1 MIVRPS
7 LLRPRKQGQQAFAL
21 FAGVSQPGAAACRYP
36 GRMPC
41 RYLVLGTDSTVSE
54 RHGVVTLAS
63 GRTHSQNSHRIVSRF
78 GAKRPIGKENVT
90 RLQEGVPVTTVL
102 ICDDRR
108 SVREGLTRV
117 MSAVPGV
124 SRIDC
129 VAHGDELLARFS
141 RQPVDVV
148 LVGTQ
153 RAVPTGVEATRRL
166 VSANPQAN
174 VIVFGAP
181 DDAGSIAAAIA
192 GGARGYLR
200 WDASRPELVAALA
213 HTLASTSVPAPRQP
227 SDPGVQLTDRELQV
241 LRGMSQG
248 KSNGQIGREL
258 YLSEDTVKTHA
269 RRLFRKLGVRDRA
282 QAVAHGFRR
291 GLVS

>member
-1 MIVRPS
+1 MRWGDTSPGC
-7 LLRPRKQGQQAFAL
+7 RK
-21 FAGVSQPGAAACRYP
+21 
-36 GRMPC
+36 
-41 RYLVLGTDSTVSE
+41 
-54 RHGVVTLAS
+54 
-63 GRTHSQNSHRIVSRF
+63 
-78 GAKRPIGKENVT
+78 
-90 RLQEGVPVTTVL
+90 LQEGIVVTTVL

-124 SRIDC
+124 HRIDC

-166 VSANPQAN
+166 VAAHPQAN

-213 HTLASTSVPAPRQP
+213 HTLASTAVPTPRTP
-227 SDPGVQLTDRELQV
+227 TDPGVQLTERELQV

-291 GLVS
+291 GPGLLGGSDSSRAGRSSAGVVVYGAVRRRPSGRSGRPRVRSRTARVRLVTYGDPHGVQVRGCAGRRRSSRS

>member
-1 MIVRPS
+1 
-7 LLRPRKQGQQAFAL
+7 
-21 FAGVSQPGAAACRYP
+21 
-36 GRMPC
+36 
-41 RYLVLGTDSTVSE
+41 
-54 RHGVVTLAS
+54 
-63 GRTHSQNSHRIVSRF
+63 
-78 GAKRPIGKENVT
+78 
-90 RLQEGVPVTTVL
+90 VTTVL

-129 VAHGDELLARFS
+129 VAHGDELLARFT

-153 RAVPTGVEATRRL
+153 RAVPTGVE
-166 VSANPQAN
+166 
-174 VIVFGAP
+174 
-181 DDAGSIAAAIA
+181 AGSIAAAIA

>member
-1 MIVRPS
+1 MRRGDTSPGC
-7 LLRPRKQGQQAFAL
+7 RK
-21 FAGVSQPGAAACRYP
+21 
-36 GRMPC
+36 
-41 RYLVLGTDSTVSE
+41 
-54 RHGVVTLAS
+54 
-63 GRTHSQNSHRIVSRF
+63 
-78 GAKRPIGKENVT
+78 
-90 RLQEGVPVTTVL
+90 LQEGIVVTTVL

-124 SRIDC
+124 HRIDC

-166 VSANPQAN
+166 VAAHPQAN

-192 GGARGYLR
+192 GGAGPPGARGGPPHGR
-200 WDASRPELVAALA
+200 T
-213 HTLASTSVPAPRQP
+213 HGPAPRSRPPARPPIPACSSP
-227 SDPGVQLTDRELQV
+227 SASCRCCAG
-241 LRGMSQG
+241 
-248 KSNGQIGREL
+248 
-258 YLSEDTVKTHA
+258 
-269 RRLFRKLGVRDRA
+269 
-282 QAVAHGFRR
+282 
-291 GLVS
+291 

>member
-1 MIVRPS
+1 M
-7 LLRPRKQGQQAFAL
+7 
-21 FAGVSQPGAAACRYP
+21 
-36 GRMPC
+36 
-41 RYLVLGTDSTVSE
+41 
-54 RHGVVTLAS
+54 
-63 GRTHSQNSHRIVSRF
+63 
-78 GAKRPIGKENVT
+78 
-90 RLQEGVPVTTVL
+90 TTV
-102 ICDDRR
+102 IVCDDRR
-108 SVREGLTRV
+108 AVREGLSRA
-117 MSAVPGV
+117 MAAVPGV
-124 SRIDC
+124 TEIVTVST
-129 VAHGDELLARFS
+129 GDELLARYA
-141 RQPVDVV
+141 RARAGLV

-166 VSANPQAN
+166 VGAHPDAD

-200 WDASRPELVAALA
+200 WDATRTELVAALA
-213 HTLASTSVPAPRQP
+213 HTVAGSARGVPTTVEA
-227 SDPGVQLTDRELQV
+227 GVRLTEREMQV
-241 LRGMSQG
+241 LNGMSQG

-291 GLVS
+291 GFVS

>member
-1 MIVRPS
+1 MT
-7 LLRPRKQGQQAFAL
+7 
-21 FAGVSQPGAAACRYP
+21 GAARRTNLRTEERDHADRVKVRGSPADAGGDTSPGCR
-36 GRMPC
+36 
-41 RYLVLGTDSTVSE
+41 
-54 RHGVVTLAS
+54 
-63 GRTHSQNSHRIVSRF
+63 
-78 GAKRPIGKENVT
+78 K
-90 RLQEGVPVTTVL
+90 LQEGIVVTTVL

-117 MSAVPGV
+117 MSAFPGV
-124 SRIDC
+124 HRIYC

-153 RAVPTGVEATRRL
+153 RAVPTGVEATWRL
-166 VSANPQAN
+166 VAAHSQAN

-213 HTLASTSVPAPRQP
+213 HTLA
-227 SDPGVQLTDRELQV
+227 
-241 LRGMSQG
+241 
-248 KSNGQIGREL
+248 
-258 YLSEDTVKTHA
+258 
-269 RRLFRKLGVRDRA
+269 
-282 QAVAHGFRR
+282 
-291 GLVS
+291 

>member
-1 MIVRPS
+1 M
-7 LLRPRKQGQQAFAL
+7 
-21 FAGVSQPGAAACRYP
+21 
-36 GRMPC
+36 
-41 RYLVLGTDSTVSE
+41 
-54 RHGVVTLAS
+54 
-63 GRTHSQNSHRIVSRF
+63 
-78 GAKRPIGKENVT
+78 
-90 RLQEGVPVTTVL
+90 TTVL

-124 SRIDC
+124 HRIDC

-166 VSANPQAN
+166 VAAHPQAN

-213 HTLASTSVPAPRQP
+213 HTLASTAVPTPRTP
-227 SDPGVQLTDRELQV
+227 ADPGVQLTERELQV

-282 QAVAHGFRR
+282 QAVATVSAAAWCPSRPAAHRLQSRAGAVCLPAPRAGLPVRGAVASGSLLDERCRSAPARR
-291 GLVS
+291 AGGRPDRVPCPARWWWPATVEGLPKRRLLLCVIGLTIGR

>member
-1 MIVRPS
+1 
-7 LLRPRKQGQQAFAL
+7 
-21 FAGVSQPGAAACRYP
+21 
-36 GRMPC
+36 
-41 RYLVLGTDSTVSE
+41 
-54 RHGVVTLAS
+54 
-63 GRTHSQNSHRIVSRF
+63 
-78 GAKRPIGKENVT
+78 
-90 RLQEGVPVTTVL
+90 
-102 ICDDRR
+102 
-108 SVREGLTRV
+108 

-129 VAHGDELLARFS
+129 VAHGDELLARYS

-200 WDASRPELVAALA
+200 WDAPRPELDAAPA
-213 HTLASTSVPAPRQP
+213 PTLASTSVPAPRTP
-227 SDPGVQLTDRELQV
+227 PDSRVQLPEREPQGP
-241 LRGMSQG
+241 RGMAQG
-248 KSNGQIGREL
+248 KKNGPNGREPH
-258 YLSEDTVKTHA
+258 LS
-269 RRLFRKLGVRDRA
+269 R
-282 QAVAHGFRR
+282 
-291 GLVS
+291 

>member
-1 MIVRPS
+1 M
-7 LLRPRKQGQQAFAL
+7 
-21 FAGVSQPGAAACRYP
+21 
-36 GRMPC
+36 
-41 RYLVLGTDSTVSE
+41 
-54 RHGVVTLAS
+54 
-63 GRTHSQNSHRIVSRF
+63 
-78 GAKRPIGKENVT
+78 
-90 RLQEGVPVTTVL
+90 TTVL

-124 SRIDC
+124 HRIDC

-166 VSANPQAN
+166 VAAHPQAN
-174 VIVFGAP
+174 VIVFGRPTTRAASP
-181 DDAGSIAAAIA
+181 RRSPAGRAATCA
-192 GGARGYLR
+192 GTRPVRSWWPRSRTR
-200 WDASRPELVAALA
+200 W
-213 HTLASTSVPAPRQP
+213 PAPRCP
-227 SDPGVQLTDRELQV
+227 TPRAPTDPGVQLTERELQV

>member
-1 MIVRPS
+1 
-7 LLRPRKQGQQAFAL
+7 
-21 FAGVSQPGAAACRYP
+21 
-36 GRMPC
+36 
-41 RYLVLGTDSTVSE
+41 
-54 RHGVVTLAS
+54 
-63 GRTHSQNSHRIVSRF
+63 
-78 GAKRPIGKENVT
+78 
-90 RLQEGVPVTTVL
+90 
-102 ICDDRR
+102 
-108 SVREGLTRV
+108 

-124 SRIDC
+124 HRIDC
-129 VAHGDELLARFS
+129 VAHGDELLARYS

-166 VSANPQAN
+166 VAAHPQVN

-213 HTLASTSVPAPRQP
+213 HTLASTAVPTPRAPT
-227 SDPGVQLTDRELQV
+227 DPGVQLTERELQV

>member
-1 MIVRPS
+1 MR
-7 LLRPRKQGQQAFAL
+7 
-21 FAGVSQPGAAACRYP
+21 
-36 GRMPC
+36 
-41 RYLVLGTDSTVSE
+41 
-54 RHGVVTLAS
+54 
-63 GRTHSQNSHRIVSRF
+63 
-78 GAKRPIGKENVT
+78 
-90 RLQEGVPVTTVL
+90 TVL

-124 SRIDC
+124 QRIDC
-129 VAHGDELLARFS
+129 VATADELLTRYARQS
-141 RQPVDVV
+141 ADVV
-148 LVGTQ
+148 FVGTQ
-153 RAVPTGVEATRRL
+153 RAVASGAEATRRL
-166 VSANPQAN
+166 MAAHPQAN
-174 VIVFGAP
+174 VMVFGAP
-181 DDAGSIAAAIA
+181 DDTGSIAAAIA

-213 HTLASTSVPAPRQP
+213 HSAAGAESSGLPMQRTASPAAN
-227 SDPGVQLTDRELQV
+227 VNLTEREMQV

-269 RRLFRKLGVRDRA
+269 RRLFRKLSAADRA
-282 QAVAHGFRR
+282 QAVAQGFRC

>member
-1 MIVRPS
+1 M
-7 LLRPRKQGQQAFAL
+7 
-21 FAGVSQPGAAACRYP
+21 
-36 GRMPC
+36 
-41 RYLVLGTDSTVSE
+41 
-54 RHGVVTLAS
+54 
-63 GRTHSQNSHRIVSRF
+63 
-78 GAKRPIGKENVT
+78 
-90 RLQEGVPVTTVL
+90 TTVL

-124 SRIDC
+124 HRIDC

-166 VSANPQAN
+166 VAAHPQAN

-200 WDASRPELVAALA
+200 WDASRPSWWPRSR
-213 HTLASTSVPAPRQP
+213 TRWPAPRYP
-227 SDPGVQLTDRELQV
+227 
-241 LRGMSQG
+241 
-248 KSNGQIGREL
+248 
-258 YLSEDTVKTHA
+258 
-269 RRLFRKLGVRDRA
+269 
-282 QAVAHGFRR
+282 RR
-291 GLVS
+291 GRPRTPASSSPSVSCRCCAA

>member
-1 MIVRPS
+1 MR
-7 LLRPRKQGQQAFAL
+7 
-21 FAGVSQPGAAACRYP
+21 
-36 GRMPC
+36 
-41 RYLVLGTDSTVSE
+41 
-54 RHGVVTLAS
+54 
-63 GRTHSQNSHRIVSRF
+63 
-78 GAKRPIGKENVT
+78 
-90 RLQEGVPVTTVL
+90 TVL

-124 SRIDC
+124 QRIDC
-129 VAHGDELLARFS
+129 VSTADELLTRYARQS
-141 RQPVDVV
+141 ADVV
-148 LVGTQ
+148 FVGTQ
-153 RAVPTGVEATRRL
+153 RAVASGAEATRRL
-166 VSANPQAN
+166 MAAHPQAN
-174 VIVFGAP
+174 VMVFGAP

-213 HTLASTSVPAPRQP
+213 HSAAGAEIGAMPVQRGAQP
-227 SDPGVQLTDRELQV
+227 GAGVNLTEREMQV

-269 RRLFRKLGVRDRA
+269 RRLFRKLSAADRA
-282 QAVAHGFRR
+282 QAVAQGFRC